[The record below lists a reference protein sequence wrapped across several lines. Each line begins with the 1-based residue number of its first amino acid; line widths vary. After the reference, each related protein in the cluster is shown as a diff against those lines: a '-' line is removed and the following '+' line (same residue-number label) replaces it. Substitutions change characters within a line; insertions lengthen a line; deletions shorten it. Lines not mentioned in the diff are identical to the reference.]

1 MAQNILLLCG
11 GGGSEHEISLISAK
25 YIAECLAEIKNT
37 QDFPTLAELKVFQV
51 EIGADGFWRQS
62 KDQQEVHLNG
72 RYLHINGR
80 NEEIH
85 YAIPCIHGPPGET
98 GDIQSLFEL
107 AKLPYFGSGPE
118 GSRLCFNKI
127 STKLWL
133 KALHIP
139 VTPYKFIS
147 SLTDLATAQAAFDE
161 WKYLFVKASS
171 QGSSV
176 GIYLVTDRQNLE
188 YTLVEAFR
196 YSPYV
201 LLEKRITGREL
212 EVAVYEYNGERH
224 ATVPGEII
232 CPSKFYSYEEK
243 YDQDS
248 QTTTKTVAPDLSREV
263 VQQIQAYALKAF
275 EALKLRHLA
284 RVDFFYTQDG
294 QILLNEINTFPGMT
308 PISMFPK
315 MLTQNGHQ
323 MPQFLAQAINQGLL
337 PSHKH

>member
-1 MAQNILLLCG
+1 MAHNILLLCG

-25 YIAECLAEIKNT
+25 YVAQCLAEIKDLPNFKNL
-37 QDFPTLAELKVFQV
+37 QDLKVFQV
-51 EIGADGFWRQS
+51 EIGPDGFWRQC
-62 KDQQEVHLNG
+62 KDQQEVQFNG
-72 RYLHINGR
+72 RYLHITGR
-80 NEEIH
+80 AEEIH

-98 GDIQSLFEL
+98 GDIQALFEL
-107 AKLPYFGSGPE
+107 ARLPYFGAGPE

-133 KALHIP
+133 EALHIP

-147 SLTDLATAQAAFDE
+147 SLQDLATAQAAFDE

-201 LLEKRITGREL
+201 LLEKRIEGREL
-212 EVAVYEYNGERH
+212 EVAVYEYDGKLH
-224 ATVPGEII
+224 ATAPGEII
-232 CPSKFYSYEEK
+232 CPNKFYSYEEK
-243 YDQDS
+243 YAQQS
-248 QTTTKTVAPDLSREV
+248 QTTTATVAPGLSEQV
-263 VQQIQAYALKAF
+263 VQQMKAYALKAF
-275 EALKLRHLA
+275 EGLKLRHLS

-315 MLTQNGHQ
+315 MLMNNGHQ
-323 MPQFLAQAINQGLL
+323 MPAFFAQAIEQALA
-337 PSHKH
+337 PKA

>member
-1 MAQNILLLCG
+1 
-11 GGGSEHEISLISAK
+11 
-25 YIAECLAEIKNT
+25 
-37 QDFPTLAELKVFQV
+37 
-51 EIGADGFWRQS
+51 ADGFWRQC
-62 KDQQEVHLNG
+62 KDQQDVHFNG
-72 RYLHINGR
+72 RYLQINGR
-80 NEEIH
+80 TEEIH

-98 GDIQSLFEL
+98 GDVQSLFEL
-107 AKLPYFGSGPE
+107 ARLPYFGSAPE

-133 KALHIP
+133 EALHIP

-147 SLTDLATAQAAFDE
+147 SMQDLATAQAAFDE

-176 GIYLVTDRQNLE
+176 GVYLVTDRQNLE

-201 LLEKRITGREL
+201 LLEKRIEGREL
-212 EVAVYEYNGERH
+212 EVAVYEYDGKLQ

-232 CPSKFYSYEEK
+232 CPNKFYSYEEK

-248 QTTTKTVAPDLSREV
+248 QTTTATVAPDLPQEV
-263 VQQIQAYALKAF
+263 VAQIKAHALKAF
-275 EALKLRHLA
+275 EGLKLRHLA
-284 RVDFFYTQDG
+284 RADFFYTHDG

-315 MLTQNGHQ
+315 MLMNNGHQ
-323 MPQFLAQAINQGLL
+323 MAQFFGQAIDAALTP
-337 PSHKH
+337 PSTAS